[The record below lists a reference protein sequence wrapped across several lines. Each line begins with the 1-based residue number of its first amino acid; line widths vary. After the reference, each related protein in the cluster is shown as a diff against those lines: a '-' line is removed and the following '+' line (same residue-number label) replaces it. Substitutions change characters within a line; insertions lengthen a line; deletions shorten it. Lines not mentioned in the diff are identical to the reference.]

1 MKILNLTLL
10 LGLCVQTHSLYAQR
24 HYEGISA
31 LEANYGLNI
40 FGRSNT
46 NLNISVSKYRNR
58 TTMWKLGLN
67 YLEKSYDY
75 SYEDNSQEVPREI
88 SFSSTAKDY
97 YLDGVYLKTVA
108 TNLSSL
114 YLNLGLGAFIG
125 VEAYKKQDD
134 KYNFLFGPKAELEL
148 EYFISGRIAL
158 LGRVKQYWSPF
169 SYASKWNTVWNAG
182 VKVLIY

>member
-10 LGLCVQTHSLYAQR
+10 LVLCACTHSVYAQR
-24 HYEGISA
+24 HYAGVSA
-31 LEANYGLNI
+31 LEFNYGLNI

-46 NLNISVSKYRNR
+46 NLNLSVSKYRNR
-58 TTMWKLGLN
+58 TTMWKIGLN

-75 SYEDNSQEVPREI
+75 SYENKEVPKTVY
-88 SFSSTAKDY
+88 FSSTAKDY
-97 YLDGVYLKTVA
+97 YLDGLYAKTVA

-114 YLNLGLGAFIG
+114 YLNLGIGAFIG
-125 VEAYKKQDD
+125 VETYKKQDD
-134 KYNFLFGPKAELEL
+134 EYDFLLGPKIEAEL
-148 EYFISGRIAL
+148 EYFITGRIAL
-158 LGRVKQYWSPF
+158 LGRIKQYWSPF